1 MTREKKKRTPSSG
14 ALLSDVVCVC
24 VCHMTSHPARYT
36 NNRQLEPLAFFI
48 FYFFPPRLRNQTAKG
63 ILLRAGRT
71 KTLLAMKEVTPFEAL
86 LPISFRLI
94 SPR

>member
-1 MTREKKKRTPSSG
+1 
-14 ALLSDVVCVC
+14 
-24 VCHMTSHPARYT
+24 
-36 NNRQLEPLAFFI
+36 
-48 FYFFPPRLRNQTAKG
+48 LRNQTAKG

-71 KTLLAMKEVTPFEAL
+71 KLFLAMKEVTPFEAL